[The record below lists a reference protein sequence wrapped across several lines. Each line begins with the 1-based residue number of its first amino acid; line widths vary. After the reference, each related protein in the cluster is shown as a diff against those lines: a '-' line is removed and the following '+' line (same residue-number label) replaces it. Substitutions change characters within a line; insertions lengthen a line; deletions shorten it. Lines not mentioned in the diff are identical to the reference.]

1 MKEVSP
7 AVISCAFIFL
17 CLELETTPFSVQIFK
32 NFLLHGW
39 LNWMK
44 LFWKSKGECNLL
56 NILGMR

>member
-17 CLELETTPFSVQIFK
+17 FLELETTPFSVQIFK

-39 LNWMK
+39 LN
-44 LFWKSKGECNLL
+44 
-56 NILGMR
+56 